1 VYIRKLA
8 VSSILLHQLSAFLI
22 NHHHPALWL
31 VDQSTG
37 SPGTRA
43 PLLSCTVAG
52 GGFLQRLLLPLWITD
67 ENQVP
72 LSSCRGFFVGL
83 LILMVDR
90 CCVRVN
96 LTRAT
101 EEQGKDRCQIDLIT
115 WLIDGFEFK
124 VATLI

>member
-22 NHHHPALWL
+22 SHHHPALWL

-43 PLLSCTVAG
+43 PLHSCTVG
-52 GGFLQRLLLPLWITD
+52 RGGFLQRLLLPLWITD

-83 LILMVDR
+83 LILMVDL
-90 CCVRVN
+90 CCVFHVS
-96 LTRAT
+96 
-101 EEQGKDRCQIDLIT
+101 GWT
-115 WLIDGFEFK
+115 WLGQLKNRGRI
-124 VATLI
+124 VAKSIW